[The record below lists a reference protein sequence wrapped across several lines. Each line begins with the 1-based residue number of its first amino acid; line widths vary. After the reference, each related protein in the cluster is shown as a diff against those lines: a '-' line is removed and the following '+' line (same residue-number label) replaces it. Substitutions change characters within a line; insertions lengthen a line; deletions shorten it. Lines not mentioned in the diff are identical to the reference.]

1 MRAHNL
7 IPVVALCLG
16 AFLCSCQRV
25 SEARISTRKV
35 LYYHDPMHPSYRADR
50 PGIAPDCNMA
60 LTPVYADEASAGP
73 AVVRIDASQA
83 IAIGLSTEA
92 ARTEAGTGEIRTV
105 GRVQAEESRRYQVTA
120 GMDGWIRKVY
130 GGETGSFVAKGQAL
144 ASYYSRELA
153 SPQQAY
159 VYALDSLERVRGSQE
174 QKDLAAKQVRQT
186 RDYLEFLGMTDRQ
199 ISDLDRSR
207 QESRDVVLGAPAA
220 GVVLQRKISEGG
232 RIMKGDV
239 LWEIG
244 DIGSVWVTADL
255 FPEDFAAVRGA
266 RTATVLLPDGGEVE
280 AVVDS
285 SLPRF
290 ETVERVA
297 RLRLV
302 APNTSQKLLPGMTV
316 TVRLGKSLSRG
327 LTVPA
332 GAVIESGIDPRV
344 FVRRDDGRFEPRSVT
359 TGWRSGGRLQI
370 LKGLEPG
377 EQVVVAGA
385 FLIDSESRMNERAK

>member
-1 MRAHNL
+1 
-7 IPVVALCLG
+7 
-16 AFLCSCQRV
+16 
-25 SEARISTRKV
+25 V
-35 LYYHDPMHPSYRADR
+35 L
-50 PGIAPDCNMA
+50 
-60 LTPVYADEASAGP
+60 E
-73 AVVRIDASQA
+73 
-83 IAIGLSTEA
+83 
-92 ARTEAGTGEIRTV
+92 
-105 GRVQAEESRRYQVTA
+105 
-120 GMDGWIRKVY
+120 
-130 GGETGSFVAKGQAL
+130 
-144 ASYYSRELA
+144 
-153 SPQQAY
+153 
-159 VYALDSLERVRGSQE
+159 
-174 QKDLAAKQVRQT
+174 
-186 RDYLEFLGMTDRQ
+186 
-199 ISDLDRSR
+199 
-207 QESRDVVLGAPAA
+207 
-220 GVVLQRKISEGG
+220 RKISEGG

-239 LWEIG
+239 LWEMG

-316 TVRLGKSLSRG
+316 TVRLRKSLSRG

-344 FVRRDDGRFEPRSVT
+344 FVRRDDGRFESRSVT